1 MVPTPSFYAV
11 RGGSTRGVYNTFPA
25 AQDAGFMRKQGYG
38 NAARFT
44 TLHDAEVYAA
54 SFPQPEAPRRIKAW
68 VGNTPVIVRLVVGWL
83 VLNFLLV
90 KSAQV
95 VEHYREA
102 WNCGSRDKI
111 GDIYCKNIKQL
122 DAWCS
127 ESLIYTTEYFA
138 KSVVFSA
145 SVLLTW
151 ALGFLG
157 A

>member
-1 MVPTPSFYAV
+1 
-11 RGGSTRGVYNTFPA
+11 
-25 AQDAGFMRKQGYG
+25 MRKQGYG
-38 NAARFT
+38 NAARFYN
-44 TLHDAEVYAA
+44 LQDAEVYAA
-54 SFPQPEAPRRIKAW
+54 SLPQPEVPRRAHLHAW
-68 VGNTPVIVRLVVGWL
+68 IGKTPIIVRLVVGWL
-83 VLNFLLV
+83 ILNFVLV

-95 VEHYREA
+95 VEYYREE

-127 ESLIYTTEYFA
+127 ESLIYTTDYFA

-157 A
+157 V